1 MRPHTNLG
9 KMKQETE
16 TFSRARMV
24 EKHEVLTL
32 LPLGFL
38 DFLAQ
43 RNLFQY
49 F

>member
-1 MRPHTNLG
+1 MRPHNNLG
-9 KMKQETE
+9 KMKKETE
-16 TFSRARMV
+16 TFSRARMA
-24 EKHEVLTL
+24 EKHEVLPL
-32 LPLGFL
+32 HPLGFL